1 MSLDEGV
8 SRLIG
13 HIYESAAIGSVP
25 WHEALDGV
33 LARTGGRFAFV
44 SVVDTEDSRLSKG
57 EVHGVD
63 NARFMDGMRD
73 YYAFQNRQDPTLGY
87 ALANPRA
94 GFVSLPMVAG
104 GRDYA
109 AHPFSRWLRDA
120 LGSGGC
126 TVRYTAPFDGLSFAV
141 SINTPADRPFQT
153 DTEQRLF
160 LMLFEHMER
169 AMRIATRRPDLTSR
183 TDALFLI
190 NGSGRVCARSEAAER
205 LLIGGEGIA
214 VRDGRLHFA
223 QAAANRQLGALLRS
237 ALEAVERGSI
247 GGTMRLA
254 QEPDRPARIV
264 RVSPLPRPPSP
275 FDMFRPAAIVQVID
289 SAGPAPGDGMAAL
302 ADLFAL
308 TPAECRVAALLRLGL
323 PDELIAR
330 RTDRRLSTVRS
341 HVKAILA
348 KTEMRSKAEL
358 AHLLTLLEG

>member
-1 MSLDEGV
+1 
-8 SRLIG
+8 
-13 HIYESAAIGSVP
+13 
-25 WHEALDGV
+25 
-33 LARTGGRFAFV
+33 
-44 SVVDTEDSRLSKG
+44 
-57 EVHGVD
+57 
-63 NARFMDGMRD
+63 
-73 YYAFQNRQDPTLGY
+73 
-87 ALANPRA
+87 
-94 GFVSLPMVAG
+94 
-104 GRDYA
+104 
-109 AHPFSRWLRDA
+109 PFSRWLRDA

-289 SAGPAPGDGMAAL
+289 SAGPALGDRMAAL
-302 ADLFAL
+302 
-308 TPAECRVAALLRLGL
+308 
-323 PDELIAR
+323 
-330 RTDRRLSTVRS
+330 
-341 HVKAILA
+341 
-348 KTEMRSKAEL
+348 
-358 AHLLTLLEG
+358 